1 MEIEEPKIPHQLNKR
16 QILELAALIYPK
28 VRDWYEYFSID
39 RVLFN
44 TDGVE
49 SNLTGN
55 GLCQQGKIM
64 VPERFTFDMKTLD
77 KEYVKAVSDEN
88 YFLEDEDDGIPDDAF
103 IDDPETLQ
111 VMEEVIEIYDD
122 FVLKLKNKRRK
133 KFLWK

>member
-28 VRDWYEYFSID
+28 IKDWYEYFSID

-44 TDGVE
+44 SDGVE
-49 SNLTGN
+49 SELTGH
-55 GLCQQGKIM
+55 GLRQQGKIM
-64 VPERFTFDMKTLD
+64 VSERFTFDMKTLD
-77 KEYVKAVSDEN
+77 KEYVHAVFDEN
-88 YFLEDEDDGIPDDAF
+88 YFLDDEDDVIPDDAF

-122 FVLKLKNKRRK
+122 FVLSKIKRRK
-133 KFLWK
+133 ESLWK

>member
-49 SNLTGN
+49 SELTGH
-55 GLCQQGKIM
+55 GLRQQGKIM
-64 VPERFTFDMKTLD
+64 VSERFTFDMKTLD
-77 KEYVKAVSDEN
+77 KEYVHAVFDEN
-88 YFLEDEDDGIPDDAF
+88 YPLEDEDDGVPDDAF

-122 FVLKLKNKRRK
+122 FVLSKIKRRK
-133 KFLWK
+133 ESLWK